1 MRNFGTSIF
10 CADFETFVENSKYCL
25 RYNNKQTA
33 VYAIAIQRVPV
44 HWTSKT
50 DWISNKYQHGHCTQQ
65 LFGTIDAMLNYLNN
79 PKQHGTIISVYFHN
93 GQKFDF
99 YFLIAWFEKNYKLVV
114 NYGGLKM
121 EEVCYDLQGVNFYM
135 TKKSDGWLTL
145 KAYIWNEAYGEH
157 VWVEFRDSMK
167 IMNGSIA
174 KWSTDL
180 LKGVF
185 YNEFLADRWAWT
197 TNNKYR
203 YDLIDI
209 NKKPLDINYVQ
220 DLQNGVCF
228 CADGTTYQLNEPK
241 QWPAMI
247 RERVGN
253 DVLIMVY
260 VIKYMLIN
268 HLCNTPK
275 SSTVCQSTGSY
286 SVKSFVNELLQDW
299 TFKKQV
305 IDKDGAV
312 NNEKL
317 WNTVYGCSQKER
329 DDIAFVL
336 HDATRGG
343 ICTLNPHYANRV
355 LKGSFISLDVN
366 SEYPFIATS
375 GLPFGKMTEMNN
387 VPSSGY
393 YFVHFSFDSVQQ
405 LVTNATPVLMKKWET
420 EYNQKLDEHD
430 YHYTYKL
437 GKGESWCGKPE
448 WELYNNKQYF
458 KFTNLKIIKVY
469 AFNTLPWLANYMLT
483 NNKVKINNEGVA
495 RLAAKTK
502 SNSFTGKLSQRSWRG
517 VSVNVKKLVEQG
529 VPLDLIT
536 SHFDDDLNRSKLT
549 RIPRCLITGEVI
561 VMDEYTPTTFGWLP
575 GYCAITAGG
584 RAWLVDHM
592 FKLCLAF
599 PEVRCLYND
608 TDSIKFKAKNYNEVM
623 EWLKNNGWLNDKE
636 LGKFKEEFKNEIKAM
651 KIIAPKKYLSATAT
665 GFIDVKRSA
674 LSGLKWDYVYKS
686 LNKKELTLNDIQ
698 ADSTF
703 EVLKPFKVTG
713 GVLLKTTKINLNQ
726 IHSRN

>member
-50 DWISNKYQHGHCTQQ
+50 DWVSNKYQHGHCTQQ

-99 YFLIAWFEKNYKLVV
+99 YFLISWFEKNYKLVV

-135 TKKSDGWLTL
+135 TQKSDGWLTL
-145 KAYIWNEAYGEH
+145 KAYIWNEQYGEH

-180 LKGVF
+180 LQGVF

-197 TNNKYR
+197 TNNKWR
-203 YDLIDI
+203 YDLVDID
-209 NKKPLDINYVQ
+209 KKPLDINYVQ

-228 CADGTTYQLNEPK
+228 CADGTTYELNEPK

-317 WNTVYGCSQKER
+317 WDTVYGCSQKER

-375 GLPFGKMTEMNN
+375 GLPFGKMTELNYIPNN
-387 VPSSGY
+387 GY

-405 LVTNATPVLMKKWET
+405 LVTNATPVLMKKWEAN
-420 EYNQKLDEHD
+420 YNPKLDDHD
-430 YHYTYKL
+430 YHYAYKL
-437 GKGESWCGKPE
+437 KQGESWCGKPE
-448 WELYNNKQYF
+448 WELYNNKHYF
-458 KFTNLKIIKVY
+458 KFKNLKIIKVY
-469 AFNTLPWLANYMLT
+469 SFNTVPWLANYMLT
-483 NNKVKINNEGVA
+483 NNKVKINNKGIA

-529 VPLDLIT
+529 IPEDLIR
-536 SHFDDDLNRSKLT
+536 SHYDDDMNRDKLS

-608 TDSIKFKAKNYNEVM
+608 TDSIKFKVKNYSQVM
-623 EWLKNNGWLNDKE
+623 EWLQANKWLNNKE
-636 LGKFKEEFKNEIKAM
+636 LGKFKEEFNNEIKAM
-651 KIIAPKKYLSATAT
+651 KIIAPKKYLSAAAT
-665 GFIDVKRSA
+665 GYIDVKRSA

-713 GVLLKTTKINLNQ
+713 GVLLKATKINLNQ

>member
-1 MRNFGTSIF
+1 MRNYGTSIF
-10 CADFETFVENSKYCL
+10 CADFETFVENSAYCL
-25 RYNNKQTA
+25 RYNNKQTN

-65 LFGTIDAMLNYLNN
+65 LFGTIDAMMNYLNN

-99 YFLIAWFEKNYKLVV
+99 YFLISWFEKNYKLVL
-114 NYGGLKM
+114 NYAGLKM

-135 TKKSDGWLTL
+135 TQKSDGWLTL
-145 KAYIWNEAYGEH
+145 KAYIWNEQYSEH

-167 IMNGSIA
+167 VMPGSIA

-180 LKGVF
+180 LQGVF
-185 YNEFLADRWAWT
+185 YPQFLSDRWAWT
-197 TNNKYR
+197 TNNKYK

-220 DLQNGVCF
+220 DLKDGTCY
-228 CADGTTYQLNEPK
+228 CSDGTTYKLNEPK

-268 HLCNTPK
+268 HLMNTPK

-299 TFKKQV
+299 HFKKQV
-305 IDKDGAV
+305 LDKDGGVDNA
-312 NNEKL
+312 KL
-317 WNTVYGCSQKER
+317 WDTVYGCDQKAR
-329 DDIAFVL
+329 DDIAFTL

-343 ICTLNPHYANRV
+343 ICTLNPYYANRV

-366 SEYPFIATS
+366 SEYPFIATG
-375 GLPFGKMTEMNN
+375 GLPFGKMTEQDT
-387 VPSSGY
+387 VPLTGY
-393 YFVHFSFDSVQQ
+393 YFVRFSFDSVQQ
-405 LVTNATPVLMKKWET
+405 LVKNATPVLMKKWET
-420 EYNQKLDEHD
+420 NYDPKLDEHD
-430 YHYTYKL
+430 YHYAYKL
-437 GKGESWCGKPE
+437 KAGESWCGKPE
-448 WELYNNKQYF
+448 WEIYNNKNYF
-458 KFTNLKIIKVY
+458 KFKNLKIIKVY
-469 AFNTLPWLANYMLT
+469 SFNTVPWLANYMLT
-483 NNKVKINNEGVA
+483 NNKVKINNKGIA

-502 SNSFTGKLSQRSWRG
+502 SNSFTGKLSQRSFRG

-536 SHFDDDLNRSKLT
+536 SHYDDDMNRDKLT
-549 RIPRCLITGEVI
+549 RIPRCLVTGEVI
-561 VMDEYTPTTFGWLP
+561 VMDEYTPTAFGWLP

-584 RAWLVDHM
+584 RAWLIDHM
-592 FKLCLAF
+592 FQLCQAF
-599 PEVRCLYND
+599 PDVRCLYND
-608 TDSIKFKAKNYNEVM
+608 TDSIKFKVKNYKEVM
-623 EWLKNNGWLNDKE
+623 DWLCERGWLNDKE
-636 LGKFKEEFKNEIKAM
+636 LGKFKEEFNNEIKTM
-651 KIIAPKKYLSATAT
+651 KIIAPKKYLS
-665 GFIDVKRSA
+665 GDVNGLIDYKRSA
-674 LSGLKWDYVYKS
+674 LSGLKWDYVFNS
-686 LNKKELTLNDIQ
+686 LGRKDLKLDDIQ

-703 EVLKPFKVTG
+703 TILKPFKVRG
-713 GVLLKTTKINLNQ
+713 GVLLKTTKINLNK
-726 IHSRN
+726 IHSRM

>member
-1 MRNFGTSIF
+1 MRNYGTSIF

-25 RYNNKQTA
+25 RYNNKATT

-44 HWTSKT
+44 HWKSKT
-50 DWISNKYQHGHCTQQ
+50 DWVNNKYHHGNCTQQ
-65 LFGTIDAMLNYLNN
+65 LFGTIDAMMDYLNN
-79 PKQHGTIISVYFHN
+79 PKQHGTMLTVYFHN

-99 YFLIAWFEKNYKLVV
+99 YFLISWFEKNYKLVV

-135 TKKSDGWLTL
+135 TQKGDGWLTL
-145 KAYIWNEAYGEH
+145 KAYVWNEQYSEH

-180 LKGVF
+180 LQGVF
-185 YNEFLADRWAWT
+185 YPQFLADRWAWT
-197 TNNKYR
+197 TNNKWR
-203 YDLIDI
+203 YDLIDV
-209 NKKPLDINYVQ
+209 NKKPLDINYVT
-220 DLQNGVCF
+220 DLIDGICYCN
-228 CADGTTYQLNEPK
+228 DGTTYQLNNPK

-247 RERVGN
+247 KERVGN

-286 SVKSFVNELLQDW
+286 SVKSFVNELLQNW
-299 TFKKQV
+299 EFKKQV
-305 IDKDGAV
+305 VDQDGAV
-312 NNEKL
+312 DNNKL
-317 WNTVYGCSQKER
+317 WDTVYGCTQKDR
-329 DDIAFVL
+329 DDVAFVL

-343 ICTLNPHYANRV
+343 ICTLNPYYTNRV

-366 SEYPFIATS
+366 SEYPFIATQ
-375 GLPFGKMTEMNN
+375 GLPYGKMAKLDYI
-387 VPSSGY
+387 PQSGY
-393 YFVHFSFDSVQQ
+393 YFVHFSFKKMVQ
-405 LVTNATPVLMKKWET
+405 LVKNATPVLMKKWEKN
-420 EYNQKLDEHD
+420 YNQKLDEHD
-430 YHYTYKL
+430 YHYAYQL
-437 GKGESWCGKPE
+437 GAGEAWAGTPE
-448 WELYNNKQYF
+448 WQVFTNKKYF
-458 KFTNLKIIKVY
+458 KIDGLKIIKVY
-469 AFNTLPWLANYMLT
+469 TFNTVPWLANYMLT
-483 NNKVKINNEGVA
+483 NNKVKINNKGIA

-502 SNSFTGKLSQRSWRG
+502 SNSFTGKLSQRSFRG

-529 VPLDLIT
+529 IPLELIQ
-536 SHFDDDLNRSKLT
+536 HHYDDDLNREKLT

-575 GYCAITAGG
+575 GYCAITSGG
-584 RAWLVDHM
+584 RAWLMDHM

-599 PEVRCLYND
+599 KDVRCLYND
-608 TDSIKFKAKNYNEVM
+608 TDSIKFKVKNYNNVM
-623 EWLKNNGWLNDKE
+623 SWLKNNDWLNDKQ

-651 KIIAPKKYLSATAT
+651 KIIAPKKYLSATAN
-665 GFIDVKRSA
+665 GLIDVKRSA
-674 LSGLKWDYVYKS
+674 LSGLKWDYVFNS
-686 LNKKELTLNDIQ
+686 LNKKELTLDDIQ

-703 EVLKPFKVTG
+703 TVLKPFKITG
-713 GVLLKTTKINLNQ
+713 GVLLKTTQINLNK